1 MNFTSFAS
9 LNCFSKLPAGGSISL
24 SKVLV
29 LGYFSAKYWEYLRG
43 FFSWNIHEV
52 YSVSAML
59 IRGNCTVLMEVE
71 RCFRWWQASRFP
83 STLSL

>member
-29 LGYFSAKYWEYLRG
+29 LGYFSAKYWEYLRV
-43 FFSWNIHEV
+43 FFFV
-52 YSVSAML
+52 
-59 IRGNCTVLMEVE
+59 MEY
-71 RCFRWWQASRFP
+71 
-83 STLSL
+83 T